1 MLGETFFRTRHLVR
15 CQLVLAESLFA
26 DGNQLVQL
34 DNLLVSLGKF
44 FGTRRHDRF
53 GRFQSKHF
61 VGSDLVADQVGEVRS
76 VSPGHA
82 SDGMAQA
89 VLNTW

>member
-1 MLGETFFRTRHLVR
+1 MPGETSFGTRDLLSSR
-15 CQLVLAESLFA
+15 LVLAESLFA

-34 DNLLVSLGKF
+34 DHLLVSLGNF
-44 FGTRRHDRF
+44 FRTRRHDRF

-61 VGSDLVADQVGEVRS
+61 VGSDLVADQVGEIRS

-82 SDGMAQA
+82 SNGVAQA